1 MELEFEVK
9 TARVGSDAFVV
20 SVTGETDMHSAPELE
35 RELREV
41 LELGGRSVLVDL
53 VSVGFIDSTALGLL
67 LKYQPRFRSCGG
79 DLVIVSDDRRIL
91 RTLEITGLDRVFRIV
106 PRLGDAIAGLYT
118 ERLSTN
124 GDSAGAQV
132 SAPEPA

>member
-9 TARVGSDAFVV
+9 TARIGSDAFVV
-20 SVTGETDMHSAPELE
+20 SVTGETDMHSSPELE
-35 RELREV
+35 RQLREV

-53 VSVGFIDSTALGLL
+53 AVGFIDSTALGLL
-67 LKYQPRFRSCGG
+67 LRYQPRFRSRGG

-91 RTLEITGLDRVFRIV
+91 RTFEITGLDRVFRIEA
-106 PRLGDAIAGLYT
+106 RLGEAVAGLYA
-118 ERLSTN
+118 EGLSAN

-132 SAPEPA
+132 PAPEPA

>member
-9 TARVGSDAFVV
+9 TARLGSDAFVV
-20 SVTGETDMHSAPELE
+20 SVTGETDLHSAPGLE

-53 VSVGFIDSTALGLL
+53 VSVGYIDSTALGLL
-67 LKYQPRFRSCGG
+67 LKYQPRFRSRGG

-91 RTLEITGLDRVFRIV
+91 RTFEITGLDRVFRIE
-106 PRLGDAIAGLYT
+106 PRLGDAVAGLYP

-124 GDSAGAQV
+124 GDSVGAQV
-132 SAPEPA
+132 PAPEPA